1 MLLKD
6 TRANQEWIS
15 MVLNE
20 GHLLSNKQNLLHV
33 KNCYVLEEV
42 AAVTTCDHI
51 H

>member
-33 KNCYVLEEV
+33 KNCYVLE
-42 AAVTTCDHI
+42 DSGSSNHL
-51 H
+51 